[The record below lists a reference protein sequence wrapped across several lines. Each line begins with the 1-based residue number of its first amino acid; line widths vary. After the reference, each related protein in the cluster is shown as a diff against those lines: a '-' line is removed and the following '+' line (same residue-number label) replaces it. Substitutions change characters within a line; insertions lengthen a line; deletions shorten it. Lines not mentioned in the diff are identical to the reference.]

1 MGALLSIEEVLAAE
15 VEAIHGPDARV
26 ATIDGPGERVHL
38 APAKQE
44 AQDERKRLNADRRER
59 RQLPSEEVE
68 RRERFYRSL
77 NHLNRAALCF
87 SGGGIRS
94 ATFCLGVLQ
103 ALADYDVTNP
113 ARGAPRATAET
124 GADPHADAA
133 PSSAAPADAS
143 PPSTEKEP
151 AIDPKNSLLGRID
164 FLSTVSGGGYIG
176 SWLSSWRMRDDFATV
191 IRNLTARP
199 DGADVEPAEISWLR
213 AYSNYLTPR
222 IGIGSADTWAAVAIF
237 TRNLVLNWIVIVPI
251 VCIVLLG
258 LKLIATV
265 SVGGAR
271 HAEPYWIVALAVI
284 GAAFLMAAQAFTTH
298 HRPTRRQRPG
308 ADPPAQTD
316 NVKDHVLLSAILFG
330 LSSRRFWSPLY
341 LRRALV
347 WAGLAMARRSKLSV

>member
-1 MGALLSIEEVLAAE
+1 MGTLLSIEEVLAEE
-15 VEAIHGPDARV
+15 VEAIRGPDRRAR
-26 ATIDGPGERVHL
+26 L
-38 APAKQE
+38 APAKQDVQE
-44 AQDERKRLNADRRER
+44 QRKLLNADRRER
-59 RQLPSEEVE
+59 RELPGEEVN
-68 RRERFYRSL
+68 RREDFYRSL
-77 NHLNRAALCF
+77 NHLNCAALCF

-113 ARGAPRATAET
+113 ERGARCATAEA
-124 GADPHADAA
+124 GADPHAHAA

-143 PPSTEKEP
+143 PPSTEKKP
-151 AIDPKNSLLGRID
+151 AIDPRNSLLGRID

-237 TRNLVLNWIVIVPI
+237 TRNLVLNWIILIPI

-258 LKLIATV
+258 LKLIATG
-265 SVGGAR
+265 SVWVAR
-271 HAEPYWIVALAVI
+271 HADIYGIVVVAAI
-284 GAAFLMAAQAFTTH
+284 GQQPRL
-298 HRPTRRQRPG
+298 
-308 ADPPAQTD
+308 
-316 NVKDHVLLSAILFG
+316 
-330 LSSRRFWSPLY
+330 WSTPRAGY
-341 LRRALV
+341 LGGR
-347 WAGLAMARRSKLSV
+347 